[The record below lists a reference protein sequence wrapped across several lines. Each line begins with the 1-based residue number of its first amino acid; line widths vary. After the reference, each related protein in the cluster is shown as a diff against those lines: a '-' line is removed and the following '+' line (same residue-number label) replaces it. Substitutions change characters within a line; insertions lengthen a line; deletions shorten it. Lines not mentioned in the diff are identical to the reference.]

1 MFLFHHFHKL
11 FGFHSRP
18 DIVNT
23 KDNKPKV
30 SIPGK
35 VVGLYHHGPYPPKML
50 PGYDLDAQS
59 HTVPDDIASK
69 PPMPN
74 ITITTPSIPLSK
86 LPPKPNI
93 TITAPSA
100 PFPKLEKLSLSPNFI
115 SGNHLKD
122 LQSSIGPMENRKVK
136 DWDGW
141 PNGEW
146 SYQFTHSEYE
156 ALNKLSVYWATIVL
170 NGDKHHD
177 INSLTLDGGKYTKCK
192 CLGIIHCKNPDC
204 DIVIQPQTRDAGVQK
219 QLKYVDKEAIGLLE
233 HEMFETSK
241 AAGPASFQQ

>member
-1 MFLFHHFHKL
+1 MFTFHHFHKQ

-18 DIVNT
+18 DIFNT
-23 KDNKPKV
+23 KDNKPKI

-35 VVGLYHHGPYPPKML
+35 VVGLYHHGPYPL
-50 PGYDLDAQS
+50 PGYNLDGNPFGYFLNPNYINPSIFNSQAQS
-59 HTVPDDIASK
+59 HTVPNDIASN

-100 PFPKLEKLSLSPNFI
+100 PFPKLEKLSPSPNFI
-115 SGNHLKD
+115 ARNHLKD
-122 LQSSIGPMENRKVK
+122 LQLSVGPMENRKVK

-146 SYQFTHSEYE
+146 SISLHILNMKPSTNYLFT
-156 ALNKLSVYWATIVL
+156 
-170 NGDKHHD
+170 G
-177 INSLTLDGGKYTKCK
+177 
-192 CLGIIHCKNPDC
+192 
-204 DIVIQPQTRDAGVQK
+204 QP
-219 QLKYVDKEAIGLLE
+219 
-233 HEMFETSK
+233 
-241 AAGPASFQQ
+241 